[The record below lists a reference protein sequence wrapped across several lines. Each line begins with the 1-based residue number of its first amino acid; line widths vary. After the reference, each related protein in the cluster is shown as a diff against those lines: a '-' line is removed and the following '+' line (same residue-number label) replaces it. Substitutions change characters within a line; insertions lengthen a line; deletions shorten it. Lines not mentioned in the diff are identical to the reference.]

1 MPQFVSPGAMAGN
14 AIQKFLMQ
22 REEEEQQRV
31 LAQLIRQKQ
40 EQDAALALRDRAS
53 KENAEKRRIG
63 LEDEDRRIAAEDR
76 TRTIGRQDAQ
86 DAVAAGT
93 RRQAQNTVGVRQ
105 KMAAGLQSGA
115 DPRQVQLQAF
125 GEGVDIPQDVLD
137 PGAEGRAATA
147 KDERDFEQAKEL
159 ARLQGDLSL
168 RTVTANQGGR
178 GAGGT
183 ASGSYAD
190 RTSSRLTSELDRLEG
205 MVGPNTV
212 GTWRAKGMRAEP
224 FAPGSVD
231 PTVDFDA
238 AVGQIKAL
246 IGFNEL
252 NAMRQAS
259 PTGGALGNITEKELA
274 YLQSVMGSLDPNQ
287 SEPVFRA
294 QIAKIRG
301 EIDRVVNQGL
311 GATTTGRASG
321 AGPAQGGGRVYYDI
335 NGKPVQR

>member
-125 GEGVDIPQDVLD
+125 GEGVEIPDDVLN
-137 PGAEGRAATA
+137 PGAAQA
-147 KDERDFEQAKEL
+147 KDERDFKQQKEL
-159 ARLQGDLSL
+159 ARLQGDLAL
-168 RTVTANQGGR
+168 RTVRENRAASDTIGTKPDAQ
-178 GAGGT
+178 GT
-183 ASGSYAD
+183 ADTIGLLNRFETHPGTPKAYGIINS
-190 RTSSRLTSELDRLEG
+190 RTAPFSQDAQDAIAVRDQLVAALTLPNLGVLKGAASDNDVRFMKQMSSRLT
-205 MVGPNTV
+205 N
-212 GTWRAKGMRAEP
+212 
-224 FAPGSVD
+224 
-231 PTVDFDA
+231 PT
-238 AVGQIKAL
+238 ISM
-246 IGFNEL
+246 NEVQSAIRETRTYL
-252 NAMRQAS
+252 QRRQAEEAGMGRS
-259 PTGGALGNITEKELA
+259 GAPAPTGGGGVVRWGRDAQGR
-274 YLQSVMGSLDPNQ
+274 
-287 SEPVFRA
+287 PVP
-294 QIAKIRG
+294 
-301 EIDRVVNQGL
+301 L
-311 GATTTGRASG
+311 GA
-321 AGPAQGGGRVYYDI
+321 P
-335 NGKPVQR
+335 

>member
-31 LAQLIRQKQ
+31 IAALIRQKQ

-53 KENAEKRRIG
+53 KENADMRRIA

-76 TRTIGRQDAQ
+76 TRTITRQTQQ
-86 DAVAAGT
+86 DEIAAGT

-125 GEGVDIPQDVLD
+125 GEGVEIPDDVLN
-137 PGAEGRAATA
+137 PGAAQA

-238 AVGQIKAL
+238 AVGQIEAL